1 MVSAVHRT
9 MPQSVEAIV
18 RDYRSGCCQ
27 ATIDVAM
34 FSDGRRFLVCTACGR
49 VLAVEPK
56 AERGRESGGR
66 SYSGEWQTASTLLPS
81 GSRT

>member
-1 MVSAVHRT
+1 
-9 MPQSVEAIV
+9 
-18 RDYRSGCCQ
+18 
-27 ATIDVAM
+27 M
-34 FSDGRRFLVCTACGR
+34 FSDGRRFLVCAACGR

-56 AERGRESGGR
+56 AEGDRDAGGR

>member
-1 MVSAVHRT
+1 
-9 MPQSVEAIV
+9 MPQTVEAIV
-18 RDYRSGCCQ
+18 RDYRSGCCR
-27 ATIDVAM
+27 AIDAAM
-34 FSDGRRFLVCTACGR
+34 FSDGRRFLVCAACGR

-56 AERGRESGGR
+56 AEGDGDAGGR